1 MGNIRAATMPKWGNV
16 LAHVGQRAYPK
27 WASCL
32 PRMGRFAVRRLPNKL
47 IQRVI
52 RPFNVIFY
60 NCLLPY
66 AFPFIS
72 QPSRQ
77 LPDNRQAVNYLF
89 VRILRWKTRQSDSF
103 WKIPVFTENQRICA
117 SFTHICHS
125 KSILFLSAHHFSSS
139 YVIFW
144 HPKSIPLPSRP
155 KTEPPW
161 Q

>member
-1 MGNIRAATMPKWGNV
+1 MLGHFLFWRYRCCCYSAYRHQPPPSLPRRGGTDCLGSSQTNGTSRILLKPKRSLPYRGQMGNIRAATMPKWGNV

-27 WASCL
+27 WARCI

-60 NCLLPY
+60 NSLLPY

-77 LPDNRQAVNYLF
+77 
-89 VRILRWKTRQSDSF
+89 
-103 WKIPVFTENQRICA
+103 
-117 SFTHICHS
+117 
-125 KSILFLSAHHFSSS
+125 
-139 YVIFW
+139 
-144 HPKSIPLPSRP
+144 
-155 KTEPPW
+155 
-161 Q
+161 

>member
-1 MGNIRAATMPKWGNV
+1 MFGFCYGFSRICKCLGTSFFGGIGVVVTLHIDISPPPSLPRRGGTDSLGSSQTNGTSRILLKPKRSLPYRGQMGNIRAATMPKWGNV

-32 PRMGRFAVRRLPNKL
+32 PRMGRFAVGRLPNKL

-52 RPFNVIFY
+52 RPFDVIFY

-77 LPDNRQAVNYLF
+77 
-89 VRILRWKTRQSDSF
+89 
-103 WKIPVFTENQRICA
+103 
-117 SFTHICHS
+117 
-125 KSILFLSAHHFSSS
+125 
-139 YVIFW
+139 
-144 HPKSIPLPSRP
+144 
-155 KTEPPW
+155 
-161 Q
+161 